1 MREYT
6 DKERE
11 DMQAKYCSMGY
22 TELVAV
28 EAELKEELGI
38 VHTFMDR
45 IGRIEFPDN
54 K

>member
-1 MREYT
+1 MRDYT

-11 DMQAKYCSMGY
+11 EMQAKYGSMRY

-28 EAELKEELGI
+28 EAELKEELST
-38 VHTFMDR
+38 VRTFIDR

-54 K
+54 R